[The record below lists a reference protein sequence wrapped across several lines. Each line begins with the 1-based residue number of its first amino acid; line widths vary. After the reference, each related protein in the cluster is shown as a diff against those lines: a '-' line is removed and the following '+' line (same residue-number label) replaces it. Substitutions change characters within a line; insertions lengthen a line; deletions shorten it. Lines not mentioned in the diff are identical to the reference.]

1 MGYLQLQLKDNS
13 VDSRVS
19 TCVLSS
25 IHGTTT
31 PCCSQFIHPVFSFP
45 LPVTKSA
52 KLSSAFLS
60 VASRISH
67 ACGGCDWQMKVKWCR
82 ERAIGD
88 WLHETWLAPFTLSI
102 SSFLR
107 RLQSYLFC
115 MSTRRCAHLTILS
128 EIKDSSRLGIMNFGH
143 VNFLFPLIINDLLSW
158 SHVSSWV
165 AY

>member
-1 MGYLQLQLKDNS
+1 MCAFKH
-13 VDSRVS
+13 
-19 TCVLSS
+19 SS
-25 IHGTTT
+25 HDYSLLLAIYSSSFLVPTSSH
-31 PCCSQFIHPVFSFP
+31 QKRQALLRFP
-45 LPVTKSA
+45 LRCFPNFPCMRRLRLTNEGEVMQRKSDRW
-52 KLSSAFLS
+52 LT
-60 VASRISH
+60 SRDMAGSIYS
-67 ACGGCDWQMKVKWCR
+67 
-82 ERAIGD
+82 
-88 WLHETWLAPFTLSI
+88 LSI